1 MVKQIRENVIVK
13 ILHFRQEKQT
23 RSHKM
28 SPKILKMIPSSEENF
43 SWSIIKHKMSV
54 KLPNNYSDKCRQTA
68 ADTAGCMA
76 NCSCNCT
83 YFTRASENLA
93 RLTAALFH
101 SLHLLF
107 LLLLSSASYANSV
120 LLSLTHTAV
129 IAGVFHSQQK
139 TWTALVLTNL

>member
-1 MVKQIRENVIVK
+1 
-13 ILHFRQEKQT
+13 
-23 RSHKM
+23 
-28 SPKILKMIPSSEENF
+28 MIPSSEEKF

-76 NCSCNCT
+76 NCSCNWT

-107 LLLLSSASYANSV
+107 LLLHSSASLRQLRLTLSHTHSCNCRCFSLSAENLDSLGPDQTVITASSESHPDRKSV
-120 LLSLTHTAV
+120 V
-129 IAGVFHSQQK
+129 
-139 TWTALVLTNL
+139 